1 MRLAIV
7 TAALLGLAGCGV
19 EGPPESVPGGVSIS
33 GGATIGVRG
42 SL

>member
-7 TAALLGLAGCGV
+7 TAALLGLAACGV
-19 EGPPESVPGGVSIS
+19 EGPPEPVSGGISIS
-33 GGATIGVRG
+33 GSAKIGVRG